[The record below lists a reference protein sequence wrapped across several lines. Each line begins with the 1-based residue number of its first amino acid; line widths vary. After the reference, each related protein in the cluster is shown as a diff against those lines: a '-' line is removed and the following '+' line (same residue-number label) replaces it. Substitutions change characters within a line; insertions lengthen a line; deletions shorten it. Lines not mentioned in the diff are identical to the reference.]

1 MIDWL
6 IAIEGTSLSNRLAI
20 LLALLAAMFHAFFGS
35 LQKGK
40 HDPWFSRG
48 AIDLTYGLIAIPF
61 VLFIVPYPEPHM
73 WLILFVALIIH
84 SIYKILQASAYSLGS
99 YTVVYP
105 IVRGST
111 PLFTIIG
118 AYFIFNELFS
128 TLQLFGVF
136 LLLSGIFGLAFYNL
150 KLVVINRDT
159 LVSALSLAVLTGF
172 FVALYTNYDTIGIR
186 ATYNPF
192 TFIFWLF
199 LLDSFLMPFI
209 AYFRWY
215 NANEKPNLDGL
226 VKRGLIGGVISYF
239 SFGSIMMATRLGEVG
254 QVAVLRET
262 STVFAVIIGVLFLNE
277 SMGLKR
283 LVMILFITLGAVC
296 VGVRI

>member
-6 IAIEGTSLSNRLAI
+6 ISIEGSNLSNRLAI
-20 LLALLAAMFHAFFGS
+20 LLALLAAIFHAVFGS

-40 HDPWFSRG
+40 HDPWISRG
-48 AIDLTYGLIAIPF
+48 AIDLTYGLIAVPF
-61 VLFIVPYPEPHM
+61 VLFIVPRPEPHM
-73 WLILFVALIIH
+73 WVILFVALIIH
-84 SIYKILQASAYSLGS
+84 SIYKLLQAWAYSFGS

-111 PLFTIIG
+111 PLFTLIG
-118 AYFIFNELFS
+118 AYFIFNEFFS
-128 TLQLFGVF
+128 MMQFLGVL
-136 LLLSGIFGLAFYNL
+136 LLLSGIFGLAFYNF
-150 KLVVINRDT
+150 KLVVINRET
-159 LVSALSLAVLTGF
+159 LVPALLLAIITGF

-186 ATYNPF
+186 STYNPF

-199 LLDSFLMPFI
+199 LLDSFLMPVV
-209 AYFRWY
+209 AYVRWY
-215 NANEKPNLDGL
+215 NADQKPELEGL
-226 VKRGLIGGVISYF
+226 VKRGIVGGIISYL

-262 STVFAVIIGVLFLNE
+262 STVFAAIIGVLFLNE

-283 LVMILFITLGAVC
+283 LAMILLIALGAMC

>member
-6 IAIEGTSLSNRLAI
+6 ISIEGSNLSNRLAI
-20 LLALLAAMFHAFFGS
+20 LLALLAAIFHAVFGS

-40 HDPWFSRG
+40 HDPWTSRG
-48 AIDLTYGLIAIPF
+48 AIDLTYGLIAVPF
-61 VLFIVPYPEPHM
+61 VLFIVPRPEPHM
-73 WLILFVALIIH
+73 WAILFVALIIH
-84 SIYKILQASAYSLGS
+84 SIYKLLQAWAYSVGS

-111 PLFTIIG
+111 PLFTLIG
-118 AYFIFNELFS
+118 AYFIFNEFFS
-128 TLQLFGVF
+128 MVQFLGVF
-136 LLLSGIFGLAFYNL
+136 LLLSGIFGLAFYNF
-150 KLVVINRDT
+150 KLVVINKET
-159 LVSALSLAVLTGF
+159 LVPALLLAVITGF

-186 ATYNPF
+186 STYNPF

-199 LLDSFLMPFI
+199 LLDSFLMPVV
-209 AYFRWY
+209 AYVRWC
-215 NANEKPNLDGL
+215 NADQKPKLEGL
-226 VKRGLIGGVISYF
+226 VKRGIVGGIISYL

-262 STVFAVIIGVLFLNE
+262 STVFAAIIGVLFLNE

-283 LVMILFITLGAVC
+283 LAMILLIALGAMC